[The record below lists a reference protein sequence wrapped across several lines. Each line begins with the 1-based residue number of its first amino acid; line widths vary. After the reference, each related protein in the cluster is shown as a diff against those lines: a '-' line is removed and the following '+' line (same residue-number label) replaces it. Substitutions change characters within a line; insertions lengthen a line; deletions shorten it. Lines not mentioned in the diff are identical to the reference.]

1 MTTASPTTKI
11 LSRADCI
18 AILATEDATFARF
31 EQGTFDREDPRDTD
45 FSLPVVAAALE
56 RLRAECPIADG
67 VVADMD
73 FAYDL
78 QEAAE
83 EEYIRDRIW
92 RAEGY

>member
-1 MTTASPTTKI
+1 MTTASPTTKT
-11 LSRADCI
+11 LSRTDCI
-18 AILATEDATFARF
+18 AILATEDAAFVRF
-31 EQGTFDREDPRDTD
+31 GRGTFDLEDPRDTD